1 MRLGQSREFAR
12 LHLSCCDRRIPLFAQ
27 DMVGERFDGFSGRCA
42 EIVSLR
48 FKLAKAAVRCATGDA
63 NRRIGWGR
71 SRWDFFRGLARRQV
85 ARRDGQIANKKRVYE
100 GKRRSICCC
109 ACAGRRWRAASC
121 DRPVFSA
128 GDDHRP
134 AGGSKLR
141 HAEAC
146 AEAAAR
152 QAETSSRRAPADEA
166 GRALSRP
173 DVRAGL
179 GRRLGR
185 RIHPRNRAALPDWRS
200 VLNAAVAPQFIQA
213 ARNSEL

>member
-63 NRRIGWGR
+63 NRRIGWGGC
-71 SRWDFFRGLARRQV
+71 RWDFFRGLARRQV
-85 ARRDGQIANKKRVYE
+85 ARRGGQIADKKGVYE
-100 GKRRSICCC
+100 GERRSICCC
-109 ACAGRRWRAASC
+109 ACAGRRWRAASRL
-121 DRPVFSA
+121 RPIFSA

-134 AGGSKLR
+134 AGGAKLR

-146 AEAAAR
+146 TKAAPR
-152 QAETSSRRAPADEA
+152 QAETRGRDAPTGEVD
-166 GRALSRP
+166 GTLSRA
-173 DVRAGL
+173 DIRAGL
-179 GRRLGR
+179 GHRQRR
-185 RIHPRNRAALPDWRS
+185 RIHGRNHVGLPDRRS

-213 ARNSEL
+213 PRNSEL